1 MSTTSTTIRRSTRTR
16 TPRQRSP
23 PDPHYVRRE
32 TLTTTVRNL
41 LRKILLKKEDLE
53 TAKSELRGMSA
64 IVSNTNRLDGLTRA
78 DKDSLQRQYSK
89 NIEKQR
95 EIINEITM
103 LQRDFDT
110 KYAELDDIIRQER
123 LRNTGGGKKRKLAY
137 SRYSRKKGKK
147 RYS

>member
-41 LRKILLKKEDLE
+41 LRKILKKKEDLE
-53 TAKSELRGMSA
+53 TAKRELGSMSA

-78 DKDSLQRQYSK
+78 EKDSLQRQYSK

-110 KYAELDDIIRQER
+110 KYAELDDIIRQEL

-137 SRYSRKKGKK
+137 SRKKGKK